1 MASEAVKEKGQ
12 DTSRHIL
19 QVAKQVFSEVG
30 YEGAH
35 VDEIARRAGVNK
47 ATIYYHIGDKATL
60 YAEVIHRVLGNTA
73 ERISRDIRSAVSPA
87 DKLRVFIR
95 NLARTVEENPQ
106 LPPLML
112 REVAG
117 GGRNLPDVVPED
129 LGRIIGMLTEIM
141 EGGREKGVF
150 VPATPFL
157 VHFMVIGALLLYKS
171 SAPIRARRKEF
182 ADVFLPIGEDV
193 TKVMSGEIEELILR
207 ALSAQPVPLP
217 ETEGKKETA
226 SRRTKKKGAI

>member
-1 MASEAVKEKGQ
+1 MASEAAKEKGQ
-12 DTSRHIL
+12 ETSRHIL
-19 QVAKQVFSEVG
+19 AVAKEVFSEVG
-30 YEGAH
+30 FDGAH

-47 ATIYYHIGDKATL
+47 TTIYYHIGDKETL
-60 YAEVIHRVLGNTA
+60 YAEVIHGVLGNTA
-73 ERISRDIRSAVSPA
+73 ERISLDIRSAGSPGE
-87 DKLRVFIR
+87 KLRVFIR
-95 NLARTVEENPQ
+95 NLARTIEENPQ

-117 GGRNLPDVVPED
+117 GGRNLPDVVPRD

-141 EGGREKGVF
+141 EEGRKKGVF
-150 VPATPFL
+150 VKATPFL
-157 VHFMVIGALLLYKS
+157 VHFMVTGALLLYKS

-207 ALSAQPVPLP
+207 ALSAQPSPQSGR
-217 ETEGKKETA
+217 GKRTA
-226 SRRTKKKGAI
+226 PRRTKNKGAI

>member
-12 DTSRHIL
+12 ETSRHIL
-19 QVAKQVFSEVG
+19 AVAKEVFSEVG

-47 ATIYYHIGDKATL
+47 ATIYYHIGDKETL
-60 YAEVIHRVLGNTA
+60 YAEVIHTVLGNTA
-73 ERISRDIRSAVSPA
+73 ERISRDIRSADSPQE
-87 DKLRVFIR
+87 KLRVFIR

-106 LPPLML
+106 MPPLMM
-112 REVAG
+112 REIAG
-117 GGRNLPDVVPED
+117 GGRNLPDIVPQD
-129 LGRIIGMLTEIM
+129 MGRIIGMLTEIM
-141 EGGREKGVF
+141 EEGRKKGVF

-182 ADVFLPIGEDV
+182 DDIFRPVGEDV
-193 TKVMSGEIEELILR
+193 MKVLSGEMEELILR
-207 ALSAQPVPLP
+207 ALSTRPSPLP
-217 ETEGKKETA
+217 RSGREKGTA
-226 SRRTKKKGAI
+226 RRTKNRGIL